1 MGYYQIPAIEESSVP
16 TPPSNSFILFLNSA
30 GAWVK
35 KDSSGNISSLS
46 SGLYTEN
53 GILSNERT
61 IEMNDNSLQFNSNT
75 ESGLFF
81 INSKEGTIRIGA
93 RLYGTSNRL
102 SIQGTH
108 RIDTPEFA
116 PSNTGLNDIT
126 SGGIYT
132 NQIDLLYQIEIDGI
146 GPDTFKWTI
155 DGGTTYEATGVAI
168 TGSAQTLSY
177 GVTITF
183 ANILGH
189 TMFDAFLFD
198 AIANN
203 PILCSDG
210 YGNTAFT
217 ATNKSR
223 VGIGVT
229 YPDYTIH
236 AVTELP
242 PASIVPMIQIYNK
255 QNTIGD
261 MSIFAF
267 ALNDDVAPPFENETV
282 YACISGEISDPT
294 SGSATGDFKIKVSQ
308 SGTITEIVTVHG
320 DDGRV
325 SMDNALIVGGG
336 SIDASAQL
344 EIQTGGPP
352 YKGFLPPKITTANK
366 GLIAAPATGLL
377 VYDTDLNSLS
387 NWDGVSWVTVGGIST
402 NLYSSDGTL
411 TGARDVDMDS
421 NALGFTNASAGVSI
435 GTATAATSAILDLD
449 VSSLPN
455 GGKKGLLVPR
465 MTTNQMNFMPFP
477 TEGLIIYDTQAGE
490 WKGFNGL
497 NWITIA

>member
-1 MGYYQIPAIEESSVP
+1 MGYYQIPAVEESSVP
-16 TPPSNSFILFLNSA
+16 TPPPGSFILFLNSA

-61 IEMNDNSLQFNSNT
+61 IEMNDNSFQFDSNT
-75 ESGLFF
+75 ESGLFL
-81 INSKEGTIRIGA
+81 INSREGTIRIGA

-108 RIDTPEFA
+108 RIDTPE
-116 PSNTGLNDIT
+116 PEESNTGLNDIT
-126 SGGIYT
+126 SGGTYT
-132 NQIDLLYQIEIDGI
+132 NQSDLLYQIEIDGI

-155 DGGTTYEATGVAI
+155 DGGTTYTTGVAI
-168 TGSAQTLSY
+168 TGSAQILSH

-183 ANILGH
+183 ANIIGH

-203 PILCSDG
+203 PLLCSDG

-223 VGIGVT
+223 VGIGIT

-236 AVTELP
+236 AAAEIP
-242 PASIVPMIQIYNK
+242 AASIVPMIQIYNQ

-325 SMDNALIVGGG
+325 SMDNALIVGGN

-344 EIQTGGPP
+344 EIQTGTGGV
-352 YKGFLPPKITTANK
+352 YKGFLPPKVTTVNK
-366 GLIAAPATGLL
+366 GNILLPATGLL

-411 TGARDVDMDS
+411 AGARDVDMDS

-435 GTATAATSAILDLD
+435 GSATADSSAILDLTST
-449 VSSLPN
+449 VQGFLP
-455 GGKKGLLVPR
+455 PR
-465 MTTNQMNFMPFP
+465 MTTAQM
-477 TEGLIIYDTQAGE
+477 TTLAGTAVEGLIIFD
-490 WKGFNGL
+490 
-497 NWITIA
+497 ITTKQWMGWDNTAWVVIG